1 MADEANPAPA
11 EYHHCSRALGW
22 QPRGRLI
29 RKDFPYIRGMAVW
42 VSRNLG
48 CRSPFERKIQSR
60 HTSPTRGEGELIAP
74 PGRFQPPSVAPHE
87 LVRERLLTRI
97 ASQKTLGA
105 AQLTL
110 ILGPAGFGKTTL
122 LAQAYRRV
130 RALGAAA
137 VWLECSDLDA
147 EPAHLVDTLYGAG
160 AAAGMRTD
168 NQEFT
173 TSDFALRIG
182 QLGANVY
189 VFMDAVERL
198 VATDA
203 ETLVERL
210 AALLPDNI
218 HLLLGSRRP
227 LNAWFL
233 QLELQGLGATI
244 DAPQLRLTH
253 AELTTLLPQRFNAE
267 QIVRVEQM
275 TEGWPVAVQMTRL
288 RAADAVS
295 IAETLE
301 WLTHEGLGLFDY
313 LAYRVLESISPEQ
326 RVFLRDTSIL
336 AAISVVSANAILRVD
351 NGFALM
357 SAVLRLQPIVT
368 ITGDRDFTIRLH
380 PLLRQY
386 MRNDLARQ
394 GHEYERELHRRAG
407 EVLVSTGQV
416 IEGVQHALLAE
427 DLPLALQLFERGGG
441 EALIFKIGAR
451 RLHSLVAALP
461 PAARALSLPLKLVDV
476 LMASVGGRAR
486 LTAELRSDLVQDL
499 AMVPSGPGPM
509 WREHAAGI
517 ADAAVLLMADLH
529 EGPEADA
536 VARCAVTERQ
546 ARLQF
551 PKDETK
557 LGFILALQVL
567 IHARHSSVGEAQ
579 RTFADYVALVE
590 RNGFGP
596 QHPSVNPQRGLLA
609 FLGGEMEAA
618 LGYLNRQPGLRVDR
632 FAEPEPLL
640 AQLSSVLIAAIH
652 YERNEIEE
660 AHHMVDQV
668 SVDPDRMFPETWALS
683 CRIRAFCLEALGRA
697 HEADHVLAEELTRAN
712 RRAATRLGLIIEA
725 IQLELALRRDCPA
738 PKGVESIA
746 KALESELDRLDASW
760 LFTVSLAPAAVLGLL
775 AMGRAEWARG
785 LAVRL
790 VQRSSACGHGPFR
803 AAGHLLAARAAE
815 ALGDE
820 PGALTEI
827 MSALSLTA
835 LGRLTR
841 PYLDFLGRPPAILLR
856 ALGQLSSAA
865 TLDHLRAVL
874 RSCDALTPLGAA
886 GWTALS
892 ERERDVL
899 WALSA
904 HASTKTIAKHLGVS
918 PETVKHHLKRIFS
931 KLGVHSRE
939 EALRRVAHLGE

>member
-1 MADEANPAPA
+1 
-11 EYHHCSRALGW
+11 
-22 QPRGRLI
+22 
-29 RKDFPYIRGMAVW
+29 
-42 VSRNLG
+42 
-48 CRSPFERKIQSR
+48 
-60 HTSPTRGEGELIAP
+60 
-74 PGRFQPPSVAPHE
+74 
-87 LVRERLLTRI
+87 LTRI
-97 ASQKTLGA
+97 TSQKTLGA

-130 RALGAAA
+130 RAQGDAA

-147 EPAHLVDTLYGAG
+147 EPTHLVDTLYGAG
-160 AAAGMRTD
+160 AAAGMRRD

-173 TSDFALRIG
+173 ASDFALRIG

-189 VFMDAVERL
+189 VFVDAVERL

-210 AALLPDNI
+210 ATLLPENI

-244 DAPQLRLTH
+244 DAAQLRLTH

-288 RAADAVS
+288 RAADADS

-313 LAYRVLESISPEQ
+313 LADRVLESISHEQ

-336 AAISVVSANAILRVD
+336 TAISVISATAILRVD

-386 MRNDLARQ
+386 MRNELARQ
-394 GHEYERELHRRAG
+394 GHDYERELHRRAG
-407 EVLVSTGQV
+407 EVLVVAGQV

-427 DLPLALQLFERGGG
+427 DLPLAVRLFERAGG

-451 RLHSLVAALP
+451 RLHSLMAALP
-461 PAARALSLPLKLVDV
+461 LAARALSLPLKLVDV
-476 LMASVGGRAR
+476 LMASVAGRSR
-486 LTAELRSDLVQDL
+486 LTGELRSDLVHDL
-499 AMVPSGPGPM
+499 VAAPLGPGPM

-517 ADAAVLLMADLH
+517 AAAAVALLADLH

-536 VARCAVTERQ
+536 VARCAVTERK

-551 PKDETK
+551 PKDETM
-557 LGFILALQVL
+557 LGFILAFQVL
-567 IHARHSSVGEAQ
+567 IYTRHSSVEEAQ
-579 RTFADYVALVE
+579 RTFADYVALIE
-590 RNGFGP
+590 RNDFGP

-609 FLGGEMEAA
+609 FLEGDMEAA

-640 AQLSSVLIAAIH
+640 AQVSSVLIAAIH
-652 YERNEIEE
+652 YERNEIET
-660 AHHMVDQV
+660 AHHLIDRV

-683 CRIRAFCLEALGRA
+683 CRYRAFCLDALGRSQ
-697 HEADHVLAEELTRAN
+697 EADHVLAEEVTRAS

-725 IQLELALRRDCPA
+725 TQLELALRRDSPL
-738 PKGVESIA
+738 PTGVERIA
-746 KALESELDRLDASW
+746 KALEIEFDRLDASW
-760 LFTVSLAPAAVLGLL
+760 LFTASVAPAAVLGLL
-775 AMGRAEWARG
+775 ARGDAERARG
-785 LAVRL
+785 LAVRWI
-790 VQRSSACGHGPFR
+790 QRSSACGHGPFR
-803 AAGHLLAARAAE
+803 AAGHLLAARIAE

-820 PGALTEI
+820 PAALIEIMGALP
-827 MSALSLTA
+827 LTA
-835 LGRLTR
+835 PGRLTR
-841 PYLDFLGRPPAILLR
+841 PYLDLLGGPPSILLR

-865 TLDHLRAVL
+865 TLDHLRAIL
-874 RSCDALTPLGAA
+874 RSCDALTPLGAS

-899 WALSA
+899 SALSA
-904 HASTKTIAKHLGVS
+904 HASTKAIAKHLGVS
-918 PETVKHHLKRIFS
+918 PETVKHHLKRIFT

-939 EALRRVAHLGE
+939 EALRRVAHLDD